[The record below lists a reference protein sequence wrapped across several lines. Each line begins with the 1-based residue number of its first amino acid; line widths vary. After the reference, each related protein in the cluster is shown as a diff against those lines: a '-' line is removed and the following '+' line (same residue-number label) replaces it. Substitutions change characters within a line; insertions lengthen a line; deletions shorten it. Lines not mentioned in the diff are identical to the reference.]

1 MQIPGKLL
9 QGEVV
14 GPSSLR
20 PGGGLGLSEG
30 PLALL
35 CTPPH
40 PPPPAPALQD
50 AEASY
55 CREGRSQE
63 ENPGNSVVRDEPGL
77 GGQRLK
83 LPSALKV
90 SWGKH
95 NGMLSFYWRINE
107 SEWK

>member
-1 MQIPGKLL
+1 MQIPRKLL

-35 CTPPH
+35 CTPPSPRLH
-40 PPPPAPALQD
+40 PPG
-50 AEASY
+50 Y
-55 CREGRSQE
+55 CGKLLKGGRSQE
-63 ENPGNSVVRDEPGL
+63 ENPGNSVVRDKPGL
-77 GGQRLK
+77 GRPRHK

-95 NGMLSFYWRINE
+95 NGMLSFCWRINV

>member
-1 MQIPGKLL
+1 M
-9 QGEVV
+9 
-14 GPSSLR
+14 
-20 PGGGLGLSEG
+20 EG
-30 PLALL
+30 QDCQRAPLHCCAQ
-35 CTPPH
+35 H
-40 PPPPAPALQD
+40 PPPPPPRMLRQVT
-50 AEASY
+50 
-55 CREGRSQE
+55 EGRAGGRKKK
-63 ENPGNSVVRDEPGL
+63 ENLRNSVVRDEPGL